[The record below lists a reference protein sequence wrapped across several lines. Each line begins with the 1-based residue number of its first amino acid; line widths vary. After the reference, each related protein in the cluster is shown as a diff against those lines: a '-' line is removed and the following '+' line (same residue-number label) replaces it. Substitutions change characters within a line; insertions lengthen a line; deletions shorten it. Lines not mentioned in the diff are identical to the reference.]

1 MKEDVLYLLLILLL
15 REEITAELGGEDLT
29 DTGGERATCHI

>member
-1 MKEDVLYLLLILLL
+1 MKEDVRYLLLILLL

-29 DTGGERATCHI
+29 DTGGERGTCHI